1 MPHLTFV
8 QWIAAAAASVGV
20 GISKAGF
27 SGFSLL
33 HVLIFAWI
41 FGARGS
47 TGVVLPMLLVGDVS
61 AVRAFH
67 AHARWPYIRRM
78 LPPACL
84 GVVGA
89 AALMSRLN
97 EAAYR
102 PIMGWIILVLAA
114 LYLLRAARP
123 AWFGA
128 MPHSRGFAWAMGLV
142 AGAMTMM
149 ANAAGPIFT
158 LYALAVDLP
167 KFELVGTGAWF
178 FFIMNVFKLPF
189 SYALGLIQAPTLLL
203 NVTLIPG
210 IVAGIAIGRWM
221 TAIVPQQL
229 FNSLLLAFAAVAALR
244 LIGAI

>member
-1 MPHLTFV
+1 
-8 QWIAAAAASVGV
+8 
-20 GISKAGF
+20 
-27 SGFSLL
+27 
-33 HVLIFAWI
+33 
-41 FGARGS
+41 
-47 TGVVLPMLLVGDVS
+47 
-61 AVRAFH
+61 
-67 AHARWPYIRRM
+67 
-78 LPPACL
+78 
-84 GVVGA
+84 
-89 AALMSRLN
+89 
-97 EAAYR
+97 
-102 PIMGWIILVLAA
+102 
-114 LYLLRAARP
+114 
-123 AWFGA
+123 
-128 MPHSRGFAWAMGLV
+128 
-142 AGAMTMM
+142 MTMM